1 MGLSARQ
8 IEILQVSLGIIS
20 KEGVQNFTMRQIAAE
35 IGISEPA
42 IYRHF
47 PNKVSIL
54 EALLVQFEERHKLLA
69 EEFLNGM
76 EFSGIGKFLLSVLK
90 NLAEQ
95 PALSAIIFSEEI
107 FQNEPALRQKVTDI
121 MKNTESA
128 VIEHLNRLP
137 IGQIIPVKY
146 AAWMFLGSVRFLV
159 TRWRLSGFSFDLVA
173 EGSSFID
180 TLTGIH
186 SGNSEERG

>member
-1 MGLSARQ
+1 MELSVRQ
-8 IEILQVSLGIIS
+8 MEILQVSLGIIS

-69 EEFLNGM
+69 EEFLNGV
-76 EFSGIGKFLLSVLK
+76 EFSGIGKFLLSVLT
-90 NLAEQ
+90 NLAAQ
-95 PALSAIIFSEEI
+95 PAMSAIIFSEEI
-107 FQNEPALRQKVTDI
+107 FQNEPVLRQKVTDI

-128 VIEHLNRLP
+128 VIEHLTRFP
-137 IGQIIPVKY
+137 IGRIIPVKH

-180 TLTGIH
+180 TLTGIY
-186 SGNSEERG
+186 SGNSEQRG